1 MNNTQRGVLNLIRC
15 AITNESLPLPDD
27 FSLEDAFEF
36 VRKRHLVPLL
46 YTGAVKCGISKQ
58 EPMMLKMLQYYFKYM
73 LHSEKQVTE
82 LMRLTDA
89 FDQAGI
95 DYFPIKGSHMKS
107 LYPKPELRMMG
118 DADILI
124 HVEQYEPLIVPVLKK
139 LGFIHDTDC
148 EHHFGWHTEH
158 LTLELHQMLVPSSYT
173 EYYKYCGDGW
183 KLAVQD
189 SAFRFKFRSPEDEF
203 IYLFSHF
210 TKHYLVGGIG
220 CRHVIDLWV
229 FRYMYPNMDEAYI
242 LSVLEKLKLTEFYQN
257 ILKVIRVWFE
267 DGELDEKTSFISE
280 FIFSSGNRGSAKT
293 HALAASVK
301 NVQTIE
307 HPKFYRLHRFLWL
320 LFPPAENLKL
330 RYPFLRKHSY
340 LVPIFYP
347 IRILDT
353 LVNRTKNVKRHISDL
368 NYSTADK
375 VESYEQGLQY
385 MGLRFKNNVE
395 N

>member
-1 MNNTQRGVLNLIRC
+1 MNNTQRGVLTLIRC

-46 YTGAVKCGISKQ
+46 YTGAVKCSISKQ
-58 EPMMLKMLQYYFKYM
+58 EPVMIKMLQYYFKYM
-73 LHSEKQVTE
+73 MHSEKQVAE
-82 LMRLTDA
+82 LTRLTDA
-89 FDQAGI
+89 FDAAHI
-95 DYFPIKGSHMKS
+95 EYFPIKGSHMKS

-124 HVEQYEPLIVPVLKK
+124 HVEQYDRIVPILKS
-139 LGFIHDTDC
+139 LGYKHDSDC
-148 EHHFGWHTEH
+148 EHHFGWHTDG

-183 KLAVQD
+183 KLAVPD
-189 SAFRFKFRSPEDEF
+189 YGTRYKFRSPEDEF
-203 IYLFSHF
+203 IYLFTHF

-220 CRHVIDLWV
+220 CRHMIDLWL
-229 FRYMYPNMDEAYI
+229 FRYVHPDMDETYI
-242 LSVLEKLKLTEFYQN
+242 LSILDELKLTEFYQN
-257 ILKVIRVWFE
+257 ILNVIHVWFE
-267 DGELDEKTSFISE
+267 DGKPDEKTSFISE
-280 FIFSSGNRGSAKT
+280 FIITSGNWGNAKN

-307 HPKFYRLHRFLWL
+307 HPNLYRLHRFLWL

-330 RYPFLRKHSY
+330 RYPFLRKHAY
-340 LVPIFYP
+340 LVPLFYP
-347 IRILDT
+347 VRIVDT

-368 NYSTADK
+368 NYSTADR
-375 VESYEQGLQY
+375 VETYEQSLEY
-385 MGLRFKNNVE
+385 VGLRYKFEEK
-395 N
+395 